1 MANVGRVP
9 SIAFT
14 RNLRRH
20 VDCPN
25 ADVEGTTVAECLAA
39 YFAAHPRVRSYV
51 LDEQGSVRKHVVV
64 FVGAEQLRDPA
75 RQTDPVEPTTEIT
88 VMQALSGG

>member
-1 MANVGRVP
+1 MP
-9 SIAFT
+9 SITFT

-20 VDCPN
+20 VDCPT
-25 ADVEGTTVAECLAA
+25 ATVGGSTVAECLAA
-39 YFAAHPRVRSYV
+39 YFAEYPRVRSYV
-51 LDEQGSVRKHVVV
+51 LDEQGGVRKHVVV